1 MTQNPICKY
10 LRNYENIETYIHET
24 VRATAEMSKAEKDV
38 VDEALVMVIEKRVP
52 CYIMRR
58 RYYGLYRRLEGAEW
72 IEG

>member
-58 RYYGLYRRLEGAEW
+58 RYYGLYRRLEGVE
-72 IEG
+72 

>member
-52 CYIMRR
+52 VI
-58 RYYGLYRRLEGAEW
+58 L
-72 IEG
+72 